1 MMLRLLLFIL
11 FVFVSTALPAQCR
24 IADMISATKT
34 AFDKPYEN
42 DGFSY
47 FKMEFSEKEQTINKE
62 FLALK
67 GKKYQLLFSISG
79 FEETVL
85 IQMYDSEGNLL
96 GGTSVGNE
104 KTVGNLFIAK
114 VGVYKIVY
122 RIPPSETGI
131 PHEGCIAM
139 LIGVSEK

>member
-1 MMLRLLLFIL
+1 MRSLLLIL
-11 FVFVSTALPAQCR
+11 LLQIPLYSLQAQCR
-24 IADMISATKT
+24 VADMVSGAKT
-34 AFDKPYEN
+34 SFDKHYEQ

-47 FKMEFSEKEQTINKE
+47 FKMEFSEKEQTIKKE

-79 FEETVL
+79 FEETVR
-85 IQMYDSEGNLL
+85 IQMYDSEENLL
-96 GGTSVGNE
+96 GGTAVGSD
-104 KTVGNLFIAK
+104 KSLGTLYATKG
-114 VGVYKIVY
+114 GVYKIVY
-122 RIPPSETGI
+122 QISPSETGV